1 MTSFERRR
9 FVITAG
15 TVAALSL
22 GYGATFVI
30 AQAAA
35 PREKVIRVS
44 ARRFEYS
51 PSRLTLKKGV
61 PVVLELTSED
71 VLMGLDIPDFNVRGD
86 MEPGKVSRV
95 RFVPQKTGTFVFLCD
110 IFCGSGHER
119 MQGTITVVE

>member
-9 FVITAG
+9 FAITAG

-71 VLMGLDIPDFNVRGD
+71 VLMGLNIPDFNVRGD
-86 MEPGKVSRV
+86 MEPGKVTRV
-95 RFVPQKTGTFVFLCD
+95 RFVPDKTGTFTFLCD

-119 MQGTITVVE
+119 MQGTITVVD

>member
-9 FVITAG
+9 FAITAG

-71 VLMGLDIPDFNVRGD
+71 VLMGLNIPDFNVRGD

-95 RFVPQKTGTFVFLCD
+95 RFVPDKTGSFVFLCD

-119 MQGTITVVE
+119 MLGTITVVD